1 MMERIKAWSAKPAVR
16 RYAALALLLLLLALG
31 SSAYRSRGKRAESIG
46 EEAPAAVAAILQPE
60 AEPEEAVPEQAP
72 WLWPLAGE
80 IIGEYSP
87 EEPVWSETLSQWQ
100 THPALDIAGAVG
112 EAVYACRDG
121 RVADSYSDRLWG
133 NVIVLEHEDGWQST
147 YAGVNTLKLVSPG
160 DRVAAGE
167 VISAVGQPVGCEA
180 DMAAHLHFE
189 VTADGNSVDFRT
201 LVDDAESNQGLR
213 E

>member
-16 RYAALALLLLLLALG
+16 RYAALALLLLLLARG
-31 SSAYRSRGKRAESIG
+31 SSAYRSRGKRAESAG

-60 AEPEEAVPEQAP
+60 AEPEEAVPERAP

-80 IIGEYSP
+80 ILGEYSP

-100 THPALDIAGAVG
+100 THPALDIAGTVG

-147 YAGVNTLKLVSPG
+147 YAGVNTLKLVGVG
-160 DRVAAGE
+160 DKVAAGE
-167 VISAVGQPVGCEA
+167 VISAVGPPVGCEA

-189 VTADGNSVDFRT
+189 VTANGISVDFRT
-201 LVDDAESNQGLR
+201 LVDAAE
-213 E
+213 

>member
-31 SSAYRSRGKRAESIG
+31 SSAYRSRGKRAESAG

-60 AEPEEAVPEQAP
+60 AEPEEAVPERAP

-100 THPALDIAGAVG
+100 THPALDIAGTVG

-147 YAGVNTLKLVSPG
+147 YAGVNTLKLVGVG
-160 DRVAAGE
+160 DKVAAGE
-167 VISAVGQPVGCEA
+167 VISAVGPPVGCEA

-189 VTADGNSVDFRT
+189 VTANGISVDFRT
-201 LVDDAESNQGLR
+201 LVDAAESNQGLR